1 MTVSTPRVQTTR
13 WLARACTVAVIALSV
28 GPAEADSIDEDFDPL
43 APDPCKETP
52 DECGRKAFE
61 AGVQAFQAEDFPTAL
76 KRFRDAY
83 RYKPHPAV
91 ALNLALA
98 ESRNGMLV
106 EALARFDEVIAH
118 AEASDR
124 LKQTAR
130 QEREVVEGN
139 VAVLV
144 LEVEATG
151 DLRATVDGKP
161 MAGSPLTAKLNPGLH
176 RIVVKEGDRTLLER
190 TVTMALRERLRI
202 AVQRASEVQVVVPP
216 VVPPSPPARQGVEPA
231 WFYTS
236 AGLTAALGALT
247 LWSGLDTRSAYDSY
261 ERDLPRLP
269 QDEINQRV
277 DDGNAKELR
286 TNVLIGTTALAVA
299 GTAVLGV
306 WFVDWGGS
314 PSEGG
319 RVGVTPS
326 GLHVRGTF

>member
-1 MTVSTPRVQTTR
+1 MTVSTLRVQTTR
-13 WLARACTVAVIALSV
+13 WLARACSVAVIALSV
-28 GPAEADSIDEDFDPL
+28 GPAEADPPDEDFDPL
-43 APDPCKETP
+43 APDPCTDTP

-106 EALARFDEVIAH
+106 EALARFDEVIGH

-151 DLRATVDGKP
+151 SLRATVDGKP
-161 MAGSPLTAKLNPGLH
+161 MTGSPPTAKLNPGLH

-190 TVTMALRERLRI
+190 TVTLALRERLRI
-202 AVQRASEVQVVVPP
+202 AVQRASEVQVVAPP
-216 VVPPSPPARQGVEPA
+216 GVAPPPPRQGVEPA

-236 AGLTAALGALT
+236 AGLTVALGALT

-314 PSEGG
+314 PSEGA
-319 RVGVTPS
+319 RVGLTPS